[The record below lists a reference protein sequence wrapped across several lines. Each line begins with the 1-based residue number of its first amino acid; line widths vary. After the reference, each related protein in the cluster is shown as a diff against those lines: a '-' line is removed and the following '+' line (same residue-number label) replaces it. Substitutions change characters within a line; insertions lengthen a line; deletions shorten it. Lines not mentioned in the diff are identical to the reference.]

1 MMIRNKKTYALAL
14 SSAVI
19 LGGTMMI
26 PAQGIHAEELGSN
39 LVENQTNTTA
49 TVSTAEEFTAAVAN
63 ANVKEILV
71 ENPIEIHDSLTIN
84 DKTIMSSTSGSN
96 ANFLTFFKGATFN
109 NVTVNSG
116 ANDKSA
122 IHMYKCSGTFNNVTI
137 NHNGVGAP
145 IIGNGAESKLTF
157 TGNVIL
163 KLNEESWYGI
173 NLDNG
178 STADFTGATL
188 SVDTPSATQSAVCV
202 EREAAVNGLDI
213 SVVKT
218 ADGQTAYVQSSD
230 LAQFVEAKQ
239 EKDVT
244 EVIINED
251 VEINDSFVINE
262 EMTITANNGAKIYT
276 NKFAKPD
283 NAVTVMNGISV
294 EFNNVAIQTDSSAKS
309 GLHVY
314 GGKVI
319 ANNLTVDNTVTDGGA
334 AVIVNSG
341 SIDLNGTTTFN
352 LGENSWGGINLD
364 NRITGGNNP
373 SVNIGENAVI
383 NVKADGQNEV
393 NLYYTDKDSN
403 VTPDIKVPETVK
415 VTMNGTEVT
424 LGTDGEITTS
434 IPWTD
439 LEPSEPAVP
448 LTPLEPSQPIEKPQ
462 TPEEPTTPTD
472 PVKPITPITPETP
485 AADDETKTPVS
496 SEKSADEEDKTPDTG
511 TYSNVLLLGF
521 TFIVSAI
528 GMVGTILFK
537 RRHQN

>member
-1 MMIRNKKTYALAL
+1 M
-14 SSAVI
+14 
-19 LGGTMMI
+19 
-26 PAQGIHAEELGSN
+26 
-39 LVENQTNTTA
+39 
-49 TVSTAEEFTAAVAN
+49 
-63 ANVKEILV
+63 
-71 ENPIEIHDSLTIN
+71 
-84 DKTIMSSTSGSN
+84 
-96 ANFLTFFKGATFN
+96 
-109 NVTVNSG
+109 
-116 ANDKSA
+116 
-122 IHMYKCSGTFNNVTI
+122 TI

-188 SVDTPSATQSAVCV
+188 SVDTLSATQSAVCV

-276 NKFAKPD
+276 NKFVKPD
-283 NAVTVMNGISV
+283 NAVTV
-294 EFNNVAIQTDSSAKS
+294 
-309 GLHVY
+309 
-314 GGKVI
+314 
-319 ANNLTVDNTVTDGGA
+319 VDNTVTDGGA

-393 NLYYTDKDSN
+393 SLYYTDKDSN

-448 LTPLEPSQPIEKPQ
+448 LTPLEPSKPIEKPQ
-462 TPEEPTTPTD
+462 SPEEPTTPTD

-485 AADDETKTPVS
+485 AADDETKTPAS
-496 SEKSADEEDKTPDTG
+496 SEKSTDEEDKTPDTG